1 MSRLAQRL
9 RQTLME
15 DGGGAEYALIE
26 LLTSELNGLFR
37 QYMNVDN
44 IDIKLDE
51 KGISVR
57 VDGDGLVKVG
67 RKID

>member
-1 MSRLAQRL
+1 MSKLAQRL

-15 DGGGAEYALIE
+15 DGGGAECALIE
-26 LLTSELNGLFR
+26 LLSSELNVLFR

-44 IDIKLDE
+44 IGIELDN
-51 KGISVR
+51 KGISIR

-67 RKID
+67 RRID

>member
-15 DGGGAEYALIE
+15 DGGGAEYALTE
-26 LLTSELNGLFR
+26 LLTSELNVLFR

-44 IDIKLDE
+44 IMLSFDD
-51 KGISVR
+51 KGISIR
-57 VDGDGLVKVG
+57 IDGSGLIKVG
-67 RKID
+67 RKLD